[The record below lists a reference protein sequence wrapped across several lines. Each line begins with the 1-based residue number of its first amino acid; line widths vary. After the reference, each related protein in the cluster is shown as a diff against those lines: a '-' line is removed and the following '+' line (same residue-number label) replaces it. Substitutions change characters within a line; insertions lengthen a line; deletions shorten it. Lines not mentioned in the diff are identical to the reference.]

1 MDNQMTILSS
11 ETVMAQEK
19 AAIDIQI
26 STARAYPR
34 NLSDFLQK
42 VETYAGLD
50 TETAEDCFYALKR
63 GRGDE
68 QKVIDGLSVR
78 FAEIIASCWG
88 NLRVQTRIIAIDE
101 KMITAQGIV
110 HDLESNVAI
119 SAEVKRR
126 ITDKEGRRFSD
137 DMIVVTGNAASS
149 IAFRNAVLKV
159 VPKAVTKNIVEKV
172 KQISLGK
179 EMDVETARTNAIEYF
194 KKLGIS
200 EAKLF
205 EHLEVKGIDDIDK
218 EKLLYL
224 KGLRTAIKEG
234 TATIDDVFNKDSGVK
249 EPPKNVFGNAKKEQ
263 PDPAKTEKVDNTG
276 KKSEPK
282 QGNLL

>member
-11 ETVMAQEK
+11 EAVMAQEK

-34 NLSDFLQK
+34 NLSEFLQK

-88 NLRVQTRIIAIDE
+88 NLRVQTRIIGIDE
-101 KMITAQGIV
+101 KMITAQGV
-110 HDLESNVAI
+110 CHDLESNVAI

-137 DMIVVTGNAASS
+137 DMIVVTGNAASA

-194 KKLGIS
+194 KKLGVS

-205 EHLEVKGIDDIDK
+205 EHLEVK
-218 EKLLYL
+218 
-224 KGLRTAIKEG
+224 
-234 TATIDDVFNKDSGVK
+234 
-249 EPPKNVFGNAKKEQ
+249 
-263 PDPAKTEKVDNTG
+263 
-276 KKSEPK
+276 
-282 QGNLL
+282 